1 MAVGNSVA
9 AGDGR
14 GVEAAFDFASVTR
27 LLAVAAPGEGEG
39 RATAF
44 CTCLRGGGGVGDAI
58 GWPGAVTSEGTDPVV
73 VVVVVVVVVAGD
85 GSSSSPVNN
94 RTGAVTT

>member
-1 MAVGNSVA
+1 VGNSVA
-9 AGDGR
+9 AGEGG
-14 GVEAAFDFASVTR
+14 GVDAAFDFASVIR
-27 LLAVAAPGEGEG
+27 LLVVAAPGEGDR

-58 GWPGAVTSEGTDPVV
+58 GWPGAATSEGTDPVV
-73 VVVVVVVVVAGD
+73 VVVVVVVVAGD
-85 GSSSSPVNN
+85 GSSSCPVNN